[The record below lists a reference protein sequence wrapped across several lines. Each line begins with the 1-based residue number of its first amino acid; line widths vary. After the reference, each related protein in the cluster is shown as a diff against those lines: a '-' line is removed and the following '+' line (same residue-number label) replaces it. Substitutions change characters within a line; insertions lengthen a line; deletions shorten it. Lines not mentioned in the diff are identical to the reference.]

1 MNTKQRKLEIII
13 IVICALSVLAG
24 CSKLKPKLD
33 EVLPDKRTAYKKSK
47 TLPDLEVPPDLTTD
61 AIRDQMAIP
70 EGGETASFSTYQER
84 QAVARKQREL
94 EKTQDAAIQVLENE
108 HILAVQ
114 GAAIQIWPQLQS
126 FWDERNFDLEL
137 NDEELGVI
145 ETVWRENQEELIRD
159 KFKIFAEAG
168 EEQNTS
174 VLYVSH
180 RGEQLV
186 PQGDTLVWQ
195 PRERDV
201 SLERSVVEQLRDHL
215 GAYSGSDDSVAELS
229 ADESIDTA
237 DADAYSDST
246 NASDVSASNAR
257 AEILSAGSGK
267 IYIALQEEFSDAWK
281 STDSALAATGIKVV
295 GGDKSRG
302 VFNIKMPSPDG
313 EKKEGMFSKLKFW
326 GDKNATYQLS
336 LTGVGDKTEL
346 VLLNE
351 DGKWETS
358 DEGAALLRQVH
369 QALLKQR

>member
-1 MNTKQRKLEIII
+1 MNTNKRKLEIII
-13 IVICALSVLAG
+13 VVLCAASVLVG

-70 EGGETASFSTYQER
+70 QGGETASFSTYQER
-84 QAVARKQREL
+84 QALARKEREL

-114 GAAIQIWPQLQS
+114 GAAVQIWPQLQS
-126 FWDERNFDLEL
+126 FWDELNYGLEL

-174 VLYVSH
+174 VLYISH

-195 PRERDV
+195 PRERDIT
-201 SLERSVVEQLRDHL
+201 LERSIVEQLRDYL
-215 GAYSGSDDSVAELS
+215 GAYGGGQTTSSFAESAGASDTGDDYAGEDS
-229 ADESIDTA
+229 
-237 DADAYSDST
+237 YDST
-246 NASDVSASNAR
+246 GQAR

-267 IYIALQEEFSDAWK
+267 IYIALQEDFSDAWE
-281 STDSALAATGIKVV
+281 STDSALAASGVEVV

-302 VFNIKMPSPDG
+302 VFMIKMPSSEG
-313 EKKEGMFSKLKFW
+313 GKKEGMFSKLKFW
-326 GDKNATYQLS
+326 GDKKGTYQLS
-336 LTGVGDKTEL
+336 LTGVGAKTEL
-346 VLLNE
+346 VLLDE

-358 DEGAALLRQVH
+358 EEGANLLRKVY
-369 QALLKQR
+369 QALLQGG

>member
-1 MNTKQRKLEIII
+1 
-13 IVICALSVLAG
+13 
-24 CSKLKPKLD
+24 
-33 EVLPDKRTAYKKSK
+33 
-47 TLPDLEVPPDLTTD
+47 
-61 AIRDQMAIP
+61 MAIP

-84 QAVARKQREL
+84 QATARKQREL

-126 FWDERNFDLEL
+126 FWDERNYDLEL

-201 SLERSVVEQLRDHL
+201 SLERAVVEQLRDHL
-215 GAYSGSDDSVAELS
+215 GAYSGSSEAVAAS
-229 ADESIDTA
+229 STGP
-237 DADAYSDST
+237 AYSEEDDTSEAPGDT
-246 NASDVSASNAR
+246 GSDAR

-267 IYIALQEEFSDAWK
+267 IYISLQEEFSDAWK
-281 STDSALAATGIKVV
+281 STDSALAASGVEVV

-302 VFNIKMPSPDG
+302 VFNIKMPNDG
-313 EKKEGMFSKLKFW
+313 GGKKEGMFSKLKFW
-326 GDKNATYQLS
+326 GDKQATYQLS
-336 LTGVGDKTEL
+336 LTGVGAKTEL

-351 DGKWETS
+351 EGKWETS
-358 DEGAALLRQVH
+358 DEGANLLRQVYQALLRQ
-369 QALLKQR
+369 R

>member
-1 MNTKQRKLEIII
+1 M
-13 IVICALSVLAG
+13 AG
-24 CSKLKPKLD
+24 CSKIKPKLD
-33 EVLPDKRTAYKKSK
+33 EVLPDKRTVYKKSK

-61 AIRDQMAIP
+61 RIRDQMAIP
-70 EGGETASFSTYQER
+70 EGGETASYSTYQER
-84 QAVARKQREL
+84 QAQARKQREL
-94 EKTQDAAIQVLENE
+94 ESTQDAAIQVLENE

-126 FWDERNFDLEL
+126 FWDERNFDLDL

-201 SLERSVVEQLRDHL
+201 SLERAVVEQLRDHL
-215 GAYSGSDDSVAELS
+215 GAYSGGGESVAAVAPDDTSYASETGTENGGYS
-229 ADESIDTA
+229 ESEGSS
-237 DADAYSDST
+237 DAGSD
-246 NASDVSASNAR
+246 AR

-267 IYIALQEEFSDAWK
+267 IYISLQEEFSDAWS
-281 STDSALAATGIKVV
+281 STDSALAAAGVEVV

-302 VFNIKMPSPDG
+302 VFNIKMPNAEG
-313 EKKEGMFSKLKFW
+313 AKKEGVFSKLKFW
-326 GDKNATYQLS
+326 GDKKSTYQLS
-336 LTGVGDKTEL
+336 LTGVGAKTEL
-346 VLLNE
+346 VLLNQE
-351 DGKWETS
+351 GKWETS
-358 DEGAALLRQVH
+358 EEGANLLRGVY
-369 QALLKQR
+369 QALLQQR

>member
-1 MNTKQRKLEIII
+1 MNINQRKFQLF
-13 IVICALSVLAG
+13 IVILCVGGLLAG
-24 CSKLKPKLD
+24 CSKIKPKLD
-33 EVLPDKRTAYKKSK
+33 EVLPDKRTVYKKSK

-61 AIRDQMAIP
+61 RIRDQMAIP
-70 EGGETASFSTYQER
+70 QGGETATYSTYQER
-84 QAVARKQREL
+84 QAQARKQREL

-126 FWDERNFDLEL
+126 FWDERNFELEL

-215 GAYSGSDDSVAELS
+215 GAYSGGTESLAAAAPEAYAE
-229 ADESIDTA
+229 ADGGDYTEPES
-237 DADAYSDST
+237 SDSDV
-246 NASDVSASNAR
+246 ASDAR
-257 AEILSAGSGK
+257 AEILSAGSGR
-267 IYIALQEEFSDAWK
+267 IYISLQEEFSDAWG
-281 STDSALAATGIKVV
+281 STDSALAAAGIEVV

-302 VFNIKMPSPDG
+302 VFNIKMPNTEG
-313 EKKEGMFSKLKFW
+313 GKKEGVFSKLKFW
-326 GDKNATYQLS
+326 GDKTATYQLS
-336 LTGVGDKTEL
+336 LTGVGAKTEL

-351 DGKWETS
+351 EGKWETS
-358 DEGAALLRQVH
+358 DEGANLLRGVY
-369 QALLKQR
+369 QALLQQR

>member
-1 MNTKQRKLEIII
+1 M
-13 IVICALSVLAG
+13 AG
-24 CSKLKPKLD
+24 CSKIKPKLD
-33 EVLPDKRTAYKKSK
+33 EVLPDKRTVYKKSK
-47 TLPDLEVPPDLTTD
+47 TLPDLEIPPDLTTD
-61 AIRDQMAIP
+61 RIRDQMAIP
-70 EGGETASFSTYQER
+70 EGGETATYSTYQER
-84 QAVARKQREL
+84 QATARKQREL
-94 EKTQDAAIQVLENE
+94 EKTQDAAIQVVENE

-114 GAAIQIWPQLQS
+114 GATIQIWPQLQS

-201 SLERSVVEQLRDHL
+201 NLERALVEQLRDHL
-215 GAYSGSDDSVAELS
+215 GAYGGSSESVAAVDSQDSSYATEDYASAESDDAGV
-229 ADESIDTA
+229 D
-237 DADAYSDST
+237 
-246 NASDVSASNAR
+246 AR

-267 IYIALQEEFSDAWK
+267 IYISLQEEFSDAWT
-281 STDSALAATGIKVV
+281 STDSALAAAGVEVV

-302 VFNIKMPSPDG
+302 VFNIKMPNAEGS
-313 EKKEGMFSKLKFW
+313 KKEGMFSKLKFW
-326 GDKNATYQLS
+326 GDEDATYQLS
-336 LTGVGDKTEL
+336 LTGVGAKTEL

-351 DGKWETS
+351 EGKWETS
-358 DEGAALLRQVH
+358 DEGANLLRDVYR
-369 QALLKQR
+369 ALLKQR